1 MTVPELVEVIFD
13 RGGTVW
19 VEQDANMDALPAI
32 RHKSAPRIIIAK
44 LREFP
49 HEEVATAIRA
59 REQKIAGARE
69 WFFGNLMPVT
79 NVRTSKAAILK
90 DYEEFCQNRGEKSSP
105 RYVNQLLAP
114 HCATD
119 NAFVVDGFMLM
130 SDFVVICKEQRVN
143 QPGRFQ
149 KGDVVYCSHY
159 TSFPRLVVLEI
170 CGADLLVSVPKS
182 GMTLSNHLF
191 WLAARDCELAETV

>member
-105 RYVNQLLAP
+105 RYVNQ
-114 HCATD
+114 
-119 NAFVVDGFMLM
+119 
-130 SDFVVICKEQRVN
+130 
-143 QPGRFQ
+143 PGRFQ